1 MKRWILFFLVNI
13 LVMLTLSIVGS
24 LLGIGRYGGPY
35 GINYQSLMIFCLFW
49 GMGGAFIS
57 LLLSK
62 FMAKMF
68 MGVRVI
74 KERGQYDQLVSMV
87 HRLAKKGGIEKMP
100 EVGVYESSDV
110 NAFATGATKNS
121 ALVAVSTGLLQ
132 RMNEAE
138 VEGVIAHE
146 ITHITNGDMITMT
159 LIQGVVNAFVMFLSR
174 IAAFALSNA
183 LRGDRDE
190 DNRSSFG
197 GGFMQIMM
205 VHVFEMIFGLMALP
219 LVAWFSRYREFRA
232 DSGGARL
239 AGKEKMIAALQR
251 LKQCYPITAEVQD
264 ATSGM
269 QAMQISSRSNFLK
282 WISTH
287 PDLDRRISALMKNEF
302 AR

>member
-1 MKRWILFFLVNI
+1 
-13 LVMLTLSIVGS
+13 
-24 LLGIGRYGGPY
+24 
-35 GINYQSLMIFCLFW
+35 MIFCLFW

-68 MGVRVI
+68 MRVHVI
-74 KERGQYDQLVSMV
+74 KERGQYDQFVSMV
-87 HRLAKKGGIEKMP
+87 HRLAKKAGIEKMP
-100 EVGVYESSDV
+100 EVGVYESPDV

-132 RMNEAE
+132 RMNHDE
-138 VEGVIAHE
+138 VEGVIGHE
-146 ITHITNGDMITMT
+146 IAHITNGDMITMT

-183 LRGDRDE
+183 LRGDRDD

-197 GGFMQIMM
+197 SGFMQIIM
-205 VHVFEMIFGLMALP
+205 VHVFEMLFGLMALP

-232 DSGGARL
+232 DAGGARL

-251 LKQCYPITAEVQD
+251 LKQTYPITAQTQD

-269 QAMQISSRSNFLK
+269 QALQISSRSSFLK

-287 PDLDRRISALMKNEF
+287 PDLDRRISALNKNEF
-302 AR
+302 AG